1 MSKENQPSR
10 KLGPRPIGFNALL
23 LFDAFMLGGL
33 VALGLVNQLLESTMD
48 RLIKVEAQAEI
59 LNVLDHLIPYWVG
72 YLGVSLL
79 LGLTTVGAYLWLR
92 SRL

>member
-1 MSKENQPSR
+1 
-10 KLGPRPIGFNALL
+10 
-23 LFDAFMLGGL
+23 
-33 VALGLVNQLLESTMD
+33 LESTMD

-59 LNVLDHLIPYWVG
+59 LNVLYHLIPYWVG
-72 YLGVSLL
+72 YMGVSLL